1 MSLIRK
7 SLYYGMGIFFIAC
20 VLGVCFLWWYSAHQ
34 AEPLLKPSNPAFTG
48 AGDYM
53 KNYPNLKM
61 ESFSFKGWDGTDI
74 PAVIVQRSAQPS
86 PQMERWRN
94 LIDREDYRS
103 LKHADYVLVS
113 VEWDHGIESALP
125 LAEVLAAAG
134 MKCVLWESR
143 GVDDA
148 REYCTHGL
156 RESRDVPL
164 LLDSLEK
171 RDSKGD
177 LMIVAIGRGYGASLF
192 LQSVSIED
200 RLSVLISI
208 DAYASLSESFK
219 RSIVSDNTMI
229 TMGKMW
235 LIDRQLDRK
244 VGYEIFDVAPVESVI
259 TMDRDTPLLLMSLSQ
274 QSEVITL
281 NDALNIYRQ
290 SPSKAKEIWT
300 LREAEDMQNETRP
313 VSYAY
318 RVADEEVLLK
328 LDLKLKDNED
338 MAYVSM
344 VAWVDEMMARL
355 MQEKLIAPDLYKRTS
370 VAAQ

>member
-1 MSLIRK
+1 
-7 SLYYGMGIFFIAC
+7 MGALVVAC
-20 VLGVCFLWWYSAHQ
+20 VVGVCFLLWYSARQ
-34 AEPLLKPSNPAFTG
+34 ADPLLRPSNPAFSG
-48 AGDYM
+48 SDDYM
-53 KNYPNLKM
+53 KNYPNLNVD
-61 ESFSFKGWDGTDI
+61 SFRFKGWDGTDI

-86 PQMERWRN
+86 PQMERWRS
-94 LIDREDYRS
+94 LIGREDYRS

-125 LAEVLAAAG
+125 IAEVLAAAG

-171 RDSKGD
+171 RESRDD
-177 LMIVAIGRGYGASLF
+177 LIVIALGRGYGASLF

-200 RLSVLISI
+200 RLAALISI
-208 DAYASLSESFK
+208 DSYASLSESFK
-219 RSIVSDNTMI
+219 RSLTDEHAIL

-259 TMDRDTPLLLMSLSQ
+259 EMELETPLLLMNLSQ
-274 QSEVITL
+274 QSELSTL
-281 NDALNIYRQ
+281 NDALNLYRQ
-290 SPSKAKEIWT
+290 SPSKVKEIWT
-300 LREAEDMQNETRP
+300 LRDATDLENETRP

-318 RVADEEVLLK
+318 RANDEEVK
-328 LDLKLKDNED
+328 LQLDIKLKDNED

-344 VAWVDEMMARL
+344 ISWVDEMMARL
-355 MQEKLIAPDLYKRTS
+355 MLEKQVAPDPYKRSS
-370 VAAQ
+370 VAAQQYGR